1 MDKVVPWIIP
11 VGIIVIW
18 QFIVTAGIASKI
30 SAMNSEAIKEEQ
42 DISNQFYA
50 YKWIKTKVVIKNHI
64 ANLK

>member
-1 MDKVVPWIIP
+1 MSKELKMSKS
-11 VGIIVIW
+11 VIKKMLNRRT
-18 QFIVTAGIASKI
+18 FKI